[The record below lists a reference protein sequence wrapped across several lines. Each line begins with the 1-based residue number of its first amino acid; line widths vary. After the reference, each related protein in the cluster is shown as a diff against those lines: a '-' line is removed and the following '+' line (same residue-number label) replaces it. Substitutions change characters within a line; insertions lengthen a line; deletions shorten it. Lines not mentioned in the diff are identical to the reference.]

1 MFLCFVRRT
10 DPLLVCHVFFYL
22 CGGVTMTQTE
32 EHVYVFCEPY
42 WPPACL
48 SCVLLFAWWCHNDA
62 NRGAC
67 VCVLCAILTPCLFVM
82 CSSICVVVSPRHK
95 QRSWWQTS
103 RGSSLAQKAQMFL
116 NECIWMCT
124 VSLACVH
131 SIIAENCHHDT
142 NRGADDRQ
150 AEGQVWHRTWKCFY
164 MDVWLCTVS
173 LACVHPMIVENCHH
187 DTNRGADDRQAGG
200 QVWHRKHK
208 RF

>member
-103 RGSSLAQKAQMFL
+103 RGLSLAQKTQMCVYGCMDVHCFSCLCAFNNCWELSPRHKQRSWWQASRGSSLAQNMKMFL
-116 NECIWMCT
+116 YGCMT
-124 VSLACVH
+124 VHCFSCLCAPNDCWELSPRH
-131 SIIAENCHHDT
+131 KQRSWWQAS
-142 NRGADDRQ
+142 RG
-150 AEGQVWHRTWKCFY
+150 
-164 MDVWLCTVS
+164 
-173 LACVHPMIVENCHH
+173 
-187 DTNRGADDRQAGG
+187 
-200 QVWHRKHK
+200 
-208 RF
+208 